1 MKTGFKDVL
10 EQKEKRTVKNPWNFD
25 QPPYDERTS
34 CYVNAGTCYGTG
46 KTQPIGTINN
56 KGPHAIPMGRVNTL
70 ETFYKHP
77 DGRNT
82 NVDVK
87 EE

>member
-10 EQKEKRTVKNPWNFD
+10 EQKEKKTVKNPWNFD

-34 CYVNAGTCYGTG
+34 CYVNAGTQFGTG
-46 KTQPIGTINN
+46 KRQPVGTTDN

-70 ETFYKHP
+70 ETFYKHS

-82 NVDVK
+82 NVNVD